1 MRWDKIVVH
10 QAFEGLLRVR
20 HPADLIV
27 DADKDAAKA
36 GRCRVARVDE
46 DAFKARNR
54 AEPWYLAA
62 VRLGPGADAEFGTDP
77 VHVYDICPH
86 RDSRLAINLDLAYL
100 FQRMM
105 ALEAPVLVLNGVAEV
120 DAINVE
126 APYGVRFPF
135 SDALQCQSH
144 SVSSSSLLTL
154 PTMTDVSPCVTFAS
168 SPLSMALMRVP
179 RAAKAKSSPTALRT
193 EPSMAPVGGTNHD
206 ATSKMMA
213 MATRV

>member
-1 MRWDKIVVH
+1 MRRDKIVVH
-10 QAFEGLLRVR
+10 QAFEGLLRVGY
-20 HPADLIV
+20 PADLVV
-27 DADKDAAKA
+27 DADEDAAKA
-36 GRCRVARVDE
+36 VSCGVAWVDE
-46 DAFKARNR
+46 DALEARNG

-62 VRLGPGADAEFGTDP
+62 VRLGPGAADELGADFI
-77 VHVYDICPH
+77 HVNSVRPH
-86 RDSRLAINLDLAYL
+86 RYSRLAIDLRLFYL
-100 FQRMM
+100 LERMM
-105 ALEAPVLVLNGVAEV
+105 ALEAPVLILNGVAEV

-126 APYGVRFPF
+126 PSYGVRLFPG
-135 SDALQCQSH
+135 DALQCQSH

-206 ATSKMMA
+206 ATSKTMA
-213 MATRV
+213 MAARA